1 LRTRLPITIFII
13 ILLAVYYLLG
23 TSYLKQRQENQ
34 ALTAQ
39 TIEATETLK
48 EMPQPQD
55 FGVQLAAA
63 QTNLAAEQSAFPG
76 KVNTTQVINTI
87 LELAGEC
94 ELKAI
99 PLVTQPWSVEKVG
112 EHDYYVFRL
121 NVAIEGGFAQLVSFV
136 SRLENGDYETLII
149 KNVSV
154 TRLIVPAAAET
165 EATIPVTASVDLT
178 IYIQPQTTD

>member
-1 LRTRLPITIFII
+1 MVRRLLITIFII
-13 ILLAVYYLLG
+13 MLLVVYYILG
-23 TSYLKQRQENQ
+23 TSYLKQRQEHQ

-39 TIEATETLK
+39 LIEATETLK

-55 FGVQLAAA
+55 FGEQLAAA
-63 QTNLAAEQSAFPG
+63 QTNLAVEQNAFPG

-87 LELAGEC
+87 LELADKC

-99 PLVTQPWSVEKVG
+99 PLVTQPWLTEKVG

-121 NVAIEGGFAQLVSFV
+121 NVAIEGSFSQLLSFV
-136 SRLENGDYETLII
+136 SGLENGDYETLII

-154 TRLIVPAAAET
+154 TRSTEQAEAET

-178 IYIQPQTTD
+178 LYIQPPTTD

>member
-1 LRTRLPITIFII
+1 MRTRLPITIFII
-13 ILLAVYYLLG
+13 MLLVVYYLLG
-23 TSYLKQRQENQ
+23 AGYLKQRQEHQ

-39 TIEATETLK
+39 IIEATETLK

-55 FGVQLAAA
+55 FGEQLAAA
-63 QTNLAAEQSAFPG
+63 QASLAVEQNAFPG

-87 LELAGEC
+87 LKLADEC

-99 PLVTQPWSVEKVG
+99 PLVTQPWSIEKVG

-136 SRLENGDYETLII
+136 SRLENGDYETLIV

-154 TRLIVPAAAET
+154 TRLTEPAAAET

-178 IYIQPQTTD
+178 IYIQPLTTD